1 MNLSQFKGSVF
12 HMCLAG
18 AGTASWSLK
27 QEVAGLSPFTLM
39 TNIFVNDFSEKNWKT
54 QLYANT

>member
-18 AGTASWSLK
+18 AGAASWSLK

-39 TNIFVNDFSEKNWKT
+39 TNIFVNDFSEKN
-54 QLYANT
+54 